1 MNIFISVLEQRP
13 KQHDRIYFIKNIL
26 EMIHPS
32 VFLFKAG
39 TISKLNNCRLFP
51 FG

>member
-26 EMIHPS
+26 ENIHPS
-32 VFLFKAG
+32 VFFCCCC
-39 TISKLNNCRLFP
+39 SKQVLYPN
-51 FG
+51 

>member
-26 EMIHPS
+26 ENIHPS
-32 VFLFKAG
+32 VFFFC
-39 TISKLNNCRLFP
+39 SKQVLYPN
-51 FG
+51 